1 MHHAILRRNMG
12 FTHFSVGRDHAGAEN
27 FYDPKAA
34 PKLLEDVRKQIGIDV
49 FCHMGAKYCQT
60 CNAFVIVGECCHPE
74 DEMRD
79 VAGSHFRDAIVN
91 GQFFEFADKDMQEY
105 VFQHVTNIIET

>member
-1 MHHAILRRNMG
+1 
-12 FTHFSVGRDHAGAEN
+12 
-27 FYDPKAA
+27 
-34 PKLLEDVRKQIGIDV
+34 
-49 FCHMGAKYCQT
+49 MGAKYCQA
-60 CNAFVIVGECCHPE
+60 CDDFVIVGECCHSE
-74 DEMRD
+74 DEMLD

>member
-1 MHHAILRRNMG
+1 ML
-12 FTHFSVGRDHAGAEN
+12 SS
-27 FYDPKAA
+27 
-34 PKLLEDVRKQIGIDV
+34 
-49 FCHMGAKYCQT
+49 
-60 CNAFVIVGECCHPE
+60 E

-91 GQFFEFADKDMQEY
+91 GQFFEFADKDMQKY